1 MTIER
6 LINELATLG
15 QVIGHKAEVLTWN
28 LREHENPNEPL
39 GIRAV
44 SGVSAGWDKLKQASV
59 ATIKIV

>member
-1 MTIER
+1 MTIEQ

-15 QVIGHKAEVLTWN
+15 QAIGHDAEVRTWN

-44 SGVSAGWDKLKQASV
+44 SGVSAGWDQRDHVPV
-59 ATIKIV
+59 ATIKLV